1 MSSSPPILA
10 SEIALAWSAVQSR
23 HPQLPDLAHPESLI
37 NEASS
42 ACGTDLDFDRILH
55 EAAHAL
61 ALVRG
66 IRDTSRAGRYH
77 NSRFREMAEEVGMEH
92 TGTSA
97 TLGGF
102 GKVSMRPETR
112 TVYGPAIARLREALD
127 ILRDQHQADVK
138 SFGGPPS
145 RLTPTGGGVRVKVM
159 CTCERSLYVVPSV
172 LEKGPII
179 CSRCGHA
186 FTPPR

>member
-1 MSSSPPILA
+1 MSSSPPVLA
-10 SEIALAWSAVQSR
+10 SEIVLAWSAVQSR

-37 NEASS
+37 DEAST
-42 ACGTDLDFDRILH
+42 ACGTELDFDRILH

-61 ALVRG
+61 ALARG

-77 NSRFREMAEEVGMEH
+77 NSRFLAMAEEIGMEH

-112 TVYGPAIARLREALD
+112 TLYGPAIARLREALG
-127 ILRDQHQADVK
+127 ILREQHRADVK
-138 SFGGPPS
+138 TFGGPSS
-145 RLTPTGGGVRVKVM
+145 RLTPAGGGVRVKVM
-159 CTCERSLYVVPSV
+159 CACERSLYVVPSV
-172 LEKGPII
+172 LKEGPIL
-179 CSRCGHA
+179 CSRCGRA
-186 FTPPR
+186 FAPPR